1 MTRSIVISLRAA
13 LHDLGS
19 WCSLEITRRMIEDAG
34 RTVGLIVRSGVVES
48 NVPTAAQ
55 FRRAG
60 ELLID
65 WIQWVP

>member
-1 MTRSIVISLRAA
+1 
-13 LHDLGS
+13 
-19 WCSLEITRRMIEDAG
+19 MIEDAD
-34 RTVGLIVRSGVVES
+34 RTVGLIVRSGVGES

-65 WIQWVP
+65 WIQRVP